1 MFGDMGKLMKQV
13 SEMKSKMGAV
23 EKELKS
29 TVLIGKSKDDKV
41 KVELTGKMVLKN
53 VEIDDALVG
62 DKKQLE
68 KSVFQAMEDALNQA
82 SAEAKDKL
90 SGVTGGMKIPG
101 LM

>member
-13 SEMKSKMGAV
+13 TEMKSKMGAV

-29 TVLIGKSKDDKV
+29 LVLIGESKDNKV
-41 KVELTGKMVLKN
+41 KVEISGKMVLKK
-53 VEIDDALVG
+53 VEIGDDIVG

-68 KSVFQAMEDALNQA
+68 TSVFQAVEDALTKA
-82 SAEAKDKL
+82 SNEAKDKL